1 MLDREEYVE
10 QSFFYSSFLE
20 RLESGLST
28 QEILRGIRN
37 ELLATAKLPLAID
50 FLLTDMKLTGGLA
63 AAMSR
68 ISHYFTP
75 FQAYVISETERDAG
89 RFDFRIALQIL
100 EKEAKYRSDSPPV
113 QGLFFYQFE
122 TLCRNR
128 LGYDKG
134 LEAIAADS
142 VYDAD
147 WKDWIATVRRQIGL
161 IDFADMIY
169 VRSAFYRKKSSE
181 KEVPVL
187 FGEREGRIAHATRR
201 RDPTYLFAALSRHL
215 GYPSVPRRKKA
226 SETENLIPL
235 LQRRIDQ
242 LENRLN
248 LLEEERKGG
257 INLDR
262 FYVGEEKK
270 G

>member
-1 MLDREEYVE
+1 MLDQEEYVE
-10 QSFFYSSFLE
+10 QSFFYSAFLE
-20 RLESGLST
+20 RLQSGLST
-28 QEILRGIRN
+28 QEILRAVRN
-37 ELLATAKLPLAID
+37 ELLTTTKLPLAID
-50 FLLTDMKLTGGLA
+50 FLLTDMRLTGGLA

-68 ISHYFTP
+68 INHYFTP
-75 FQAYVISETERDAG
+75 FQAFVISETERDAG

-100 EKEAKYRSDSPPV
+100 EKEAKYRSENAPV

-142 VYDAD
+142 IYDTA
-147 WKDWIATVRRQIGL
+147 WKEWMETVRRQIGL
-161 IDFADMIY
+161 VDFADMIY
-169 VRSAFYRKKSSE
+169 VRSAYYRKKPSE
-181 KEVPVL
+181 AEVPVL

-215 GYPSVPRRKKA
+215 GYPSVPRQKKA
-226 SETENLIPL
+226 AETENLVPTL
-235 LQRRIDQ
+235 LRRIEQ

-257 INLDR
+257 INLER
-262 FYVGEEKK
+262 FYVHQSE
-270 G
+270 